1 MADNDIK
8 TFKNLKAEVIDT
20 GLCGRCGGCVSVCSA
35 SGCGALKLGDSG
47 VPEYVEPNICMDGGL
62 CYLVCP
68 WTDALKEELKA
79 RADWVQPIGHFSDIL
94 SARSTDA
101 DIRKAATDGG
111 VVTALL
117 VQMLKA
123 GHIDGA
129 VVSVNTDM
137 FNRKAIV
144 ATSKEELLNAAGSH
158 FSELP
163 HLEEVGEKYS
173 GFVSIVKQINQ
184 FKQVKKFRKLAVVGT
199 PCQITAIKKMQA
211 ISIVPSDIIKFTVGL
226 FCMQCFEMDSLMDK
240 DFIKNRQIR
249 PEDISSVNVKKD
261 FIFNMKSG
269 IQIYIPMNEV
279 EKIARPACLRCS
291 HFAND
296 FADISVGGLGSPDG
310 YTTVMVR
317 TIEGKK
323 RFADALAGGSIEL
336 ISGMTEDDR
345 KADRLG
351 KIALI
356 KEFTARKQ
364 ARAVSYN
371 ERPE

>member
-199 PCQITAIKKMQA
+199 PCQITSIKKMQA